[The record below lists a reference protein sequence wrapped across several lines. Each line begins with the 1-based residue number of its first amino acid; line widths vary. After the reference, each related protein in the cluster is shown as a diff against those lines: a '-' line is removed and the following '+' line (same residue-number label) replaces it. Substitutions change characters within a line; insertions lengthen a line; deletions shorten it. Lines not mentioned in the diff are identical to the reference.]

1 MKKYLA
7 MLLAVVMV
15 FALGA
20 SAFAADTG
28 DTYSSY
34 TFTDFNL
41 TVQVSTTV
49 EGLTLS
55 GSGRSATLA
64 PVTDHE
70 MPQGFSLIFS
80 NADGTNFDVNSV
92 TVTTTNSAA
101 FAFNTEGEQNAKYG
115 YGAVQL
121 CGDETDITITRDGV
135 DGQCM
140 IDVPRPTAQVAGQ
153 GLVAYLPAAGQ
164 FMNEGANG
172 SGWGGPFTATGSQK
186 LKGLVEGYVTTGVSL
201 GAFGGYVVLDFG
213 VPAKD
218 ETGNVTSG
226 IYNDPDNAYGV
237 DFILY
242 GNAMGT
248 WAEPGCVQ
256 VSLDGEN
263 WYDLAG
269 SLHYRPETTDKG
281 YAIWDYSTTYTHPE
295 AAESEETGANGVAV
309 PYASTYKLRP
319 TSEAKPENG
328 TVDINAWHKHSYF
341 PLYNNYFVALNGLS
355 TSLNGLVPPL
365 TGLNLESFGS
375 YAAKTD
381 ASAAK
386 LTLKG
391 VKLVVPKTTSGG
403 NSTAPDD
410 FLFGYA
416 DCHPNGLR
424 STLQLNPYTTG
435 RTGNTTSNGD
445 PMDLSWAVDDDGN
458 PVYLDSVRY
467 VRVYTGVQQ
476 MNGIMGESSTEVL
489 GSHRAVK
496 KGATAAVA
504 PTIKVGGF
512 DLNTLQ
518 SMGVSVSTTQVEGS
532 PNQQIITISGASMIL
547 STSFAVEATGGTY
560 VYMNGVATT
569 TSNVTADAGT
579 ALVQV
584 INQTGEG
591 NAFITLLKISA

>member
-7 MLLAVVMV
+7 MLLAVIMV

-28 DTYSSY
+28 DTYSDY

-41 TVQVSTTV
+41 KVQVSTTV
-49 EGLTLS
+49 EGLTIS
-55 GSGRSATLA
+55 GSGRSATIA

-80 NADGTNFDVNSV
+80 NANGTNFDVNSV
-92 TVTTTNSAA
+92 TVTTTNAAA
-101 FAFNTEGEQNAKYG
+101 FAFNTEGEQNPKYG

-121 CGDETDITITRDGV
+121 CGDETSITITRTGYS
-135 DGQCM
+135 GQCM
-140 IDVPRPTAQVAGQ
+140 INVPKPTAQVAGQ

-218 ETGNVTSG
+218 EDGNVTGG

-328 TVDINAWHKHSYF
+328 TVGINAWHKHSYF

-375 YAAKTD
+375 YKAKGDTP
-381 ASAAK
+381 AE

-569 TSNVTADAGT
+569 TSNVTVDAGT

>member
-1 MKKYLA
+1 MKKFTA
-7 MLLAVVMV
+7 MLLAVIMV

-101 FAFNTEGEQNAKYG
+101 FAFNTEGEQNPKYG

-121 CGDETDITITRDGV
+121 CGDETSITITRDGV

-140 IDVPRPTAQVAGQ
+140 INVPKPTAQVDGQ
-153 GLVAYLPAAGQ
+153 GLAAYLPAAGQ

-172 SGWGGPFTATGSQK
+172 SGWGGPFAASGSDK

-213 VPAKD
+213 VPEKNADGSVK
-218 ETGNVTSG
+218 SG

-295 AAESEETGANGVAV
+295 AAESEGTGANGVAV

-319 TSEAKPENG
+319 TSTEKTESG
-328 TVDINAWHKHSYF
+328 TVAINAWHKHSYF

-391 VKLVVPKTTSGG
+391 VKLVPPKNNNA

-410 FLFGYA
+410 FLFGYV

-424 STLQLNPYTTG
+424 SNVQLNPYTTG
-435 RTGNTTSNGD
+435 RTSNTTSNGD
-445 PMDLSWAVDDDGN
+445 PMDLSWAVDDNGN
-458 PVYLDSVRY
+458 PVYLASVRY
-467 VRVYTGVQQ
+467 VRVYTGVMQ

-489 GSHRAVK
+489 GSHRATL
-496 KGATAAVA
+496 KGGSAATSDAAIYLDGAEA
-504 PTIKVGGF
+504 PTPMNNGAKTDVAQGTYYLVSYEDHVFVNGVDVRSEAATEDGYAISITSNGQKV
-512 DLNTLQ
+512 
-518 SMGVSVSTTQVEGS
+518 
-532 PNQQIITISGASMIL
+532 QIITQSGN
-547 STSFAVEATGGTY
+547 EAPFLT
-560 VYMNGVATT
+560 VLNG
-569 TSNVTADAGT
+569 
-579 ALVQV
+579 
-584 INQTGEG
+584 
-591 NAFITLLKISA
+591 K

>member
-28 DTYSSY
+28 DTYSDY

-41 TVQVSTTV
+41 KVQVSTTV

-55 GSGRSATLA
+55 GSGRSATIA

-135 DGQCM
+135 AGQCM

-172 SGWGGPFTATGSQK
+172 SGWGGPFTATNSNK

-218 ETGNVTSG
+218 EAGNVTGG

-295 AAESEETGANGVAV
+295 AEEGQESGKNGVAV

-319 TSEAKPENG
+319 TSAEAAESG
-328 TVDINAWHKHSYF
+328 TVAINAWHKHSYF

-355 TSLNGLVPPL
+355 TSLNGLVPQLPD
-365 TGLNLESFGS
+365 LNLESFGS

-410 FLFGYA
+410 FLFGYV

-424 STLQLNPYTTG
+424 SNVQLNPYTTG
-435 RTGNTTSNGD
+435 RTSNTTSNGD
-445 PMDLSWAVDDDGN
+445 PMDLSWAVNKDGS
-458 PVYLDSVRY
+458 PKQLDAVRY

-496 KGATAAVA
+496 KGDGAATALA
-504 PTIKVGGF
+504 K
-512 DLNTLQ
+512 
-518 SMGVSVSTTQVEGS
+518 
-532 PNQQIITISGASMIL
+532 
-547 STSFAVEATGGTY
+547 
-560 VYMNGVATT
+560 
-569 TSNVTADAGT
+569 
-579 ALVQV
+579 
-584 INQTGEG
+584 
-591 NAFITLLKISA
+591 KK

>member
-1 MKKYLA
+1 MKKFTA
-7 MLLAVVMV
+7 MLLAVIMV

-55 GSGRSATLA
+55 GSGRSATIA

-80 NADGTNFDVNSV
+80 NANGTNFDVNSV
-92 TVTTTNSAA
+92 TVTTTNAAA
-101 FAFNTEGEQNAKYG
+101 FAFNTEGEQNPKYG

-121 CGDETDITITRDGV
+121 CGDETSITITRDGV

-140 IDVPRPTAQVAGQ
+140 INVPKPTAQVDGQ
-153 GLVAYLPAAGQ
+153 GLAAYLPAAGQ

-172 SGWGGPFTATGSQK
+172 SGWGGPFAASGSDK

-213 VPAKD
+213 VPEKNADGSVK
-218 ETGNVTSG
+218 SG

-319 TSEAKPENG
+319 TSNEKTESG
-328 TVDINAWHKHSYF
+328 TVAINAWHKHSYF

-365 TGLNLESFGS
+365 TGLDLTTFGS
-375 YAAKTD
+375 YKAKDTTP
-381 ASAAK
+381 AE

-410 FLFGYA
+410 FLFGYV

-424 STLQLNPYTTG
+424 SNVQLNPYTTG
-435 RTGNTTSNGD
+435 RTSNTTSNGD

-458 PVYLDSVRY
+458 PVRY

-489 GSHRAVK
+489 GSHRATL
-496 KGATAAVA
+496 KGGSAATSDAAIYLDGAEA
-504 PTIKVGGF
+504 PTPMNNGAKTDVAQGTYYLVSYEDHVFVNGVDVRSEAATEDGYAISITSNGQKV
-512 DLNTLQ
+512 
-518 SMGVSVSTTQVEGS
+518 
-532 PNQQIITISGASMIL
+532 QIITQSGN
-547 STSFAVEATGGTY
+547 EAPFLT
-560 VYMNGVATT
+560 VLNG
-569 TSNVTADAGT
+569 
-579 ALVQV
+579 
-584 INQTGEG
+584 
-591 NAFITLLKISA
+591 K

>member
-1 MKKYLA
+1 MKKFTA
-7 MLLAVVMV
+7 MLLAVIMV

-28 DTYSSY
+28 DTYSDY

-41 TVQVSTTV
+41 KVQVSTTV
-49 EGLTLS
+49 EGLTIS
-55 GSGRSATLA
+55 GSGRSATIA

-80 NADGTNFDVNSV
+80 NANGTNFDVNSV
-92 TVTTTNSAA
+92 TVTTTNAAA
-101 FAFNTEGEQNAKYG
+101 FAFNTEGEQNPKYG

-121 CGDETDITITRDGV
+121 CGDETSITITRTGYS
-135 DGQCM
+135 GQCM
-140 IDVPRPTAQVAGQ
+140 INVPKPTAQVAGQ

-218 ETGNVTSG
+218 EDGNVTGG

-328 TVDINAWHKHSYF
+328 TVGINAWHKHSYF

-375 YAAKTD
+375 YKAKGDTP
-381 ASAAK
+381 AE

-569 TSNVTADAGT
+569 TSNVTVDAGT

>member
-28 DTYSSY
+28 DTYSDY

-55 GSGRSATLA
+55 GSGRSATIA

-80 NADGTNFDVNSV
+80 NANGTNFDVNSV
-92 TVTTTNSAA
+92 TVTTTNAAA
-101 FAFNTEGEQNAKYG
+101 FAFNTEGEQNPKYG

-135 DGQCM
+135 AGQCM

-172 SGWGGPFTATGSQK
+172 SGWGGPFTATGSDK

-218 ETGNVTSG
+218 EDGNVTGG

-281 YAIWDYSTTYTHPE
+281 YAIWDYSTIYTHPE

-319 TSEAKPENG
+319 TSNEATESG
-328 TVDINAWHKHSYF
+328 TVAINAWHKHSYF

-365 TGLNLESFGS
+365 TGLDLTTFGS
-375 YAAKTD
+375 YKAKDTTP
-381 ASAAK
+381 AE

-410 FLFGYA
+410 FLFGYV

-424 STLQLNPYTTG
+424 SNVQLNPYTTG

-569 TSNVTADAGT
+569 TSNVTVDAGT

>member
-1 MKKYLA
+1 MKKFTA
-7 MLLAVVMV
+7 MLLAVIMV

-55 GSGRSATLA
+55 GSGRSATIA

-80 NADGTNFDVNSV
+80 NANGTNFDVNSV
-92 TVTTTNSAA
+92 TVTTTNAAA
-101 FAFNTEGEQNAKYG
+101 FAFNTEGEQNPKYG

-121 CGDETDITITRDGV
+121 CGDETSITITRDGV

-140 IDVPRPTAQVAGQ
+140 INVPKPTAQVAGQ

-213 VPAKD
+213 VPEKNADGSVK
-218 ETGNVTSG
+218 SG

-295 AAESEETGANGVAV
+295 AAESEGTGANGVAV

-319 TSEAKPENG
+319 TSTEKTESG

-391 VKLVVPKTTSGG
+391 VKLVPPKNNNA

-410 FLFGYA
+410 FLFGYV

-424 STLQLNPYTTG
+424 SNVQLNPYTTG
-435 RTGNTTSNGD
+435 RTSNTTSNGD
-445 PMDLSWAVDDDGN
+445 PMDLSWAVDDNGN
-458 PVYLDSVRY
+458 PVYLASVRY
-467 VRVYTGVQQ
+467 VRVYTGVMQ

-489 GSHRAVK
+489 GSHRATL
-496 KGATAAVA
+496 KGGSAATSDAAIYLDGAEA
-504 PTIKVGGF
+504 PTPMNNGAKTDVAQGTYYLVSYEDHVFVNGVDVRSEAATEDGYAISITSNGQKV
-512 DLNTLQ
+512 
-518 SMGVSVSTTQVEGS
+518 
-532 PNQQIITISGASMIL
+532 QIITQSGN
-547 STSFAVEATGGTY
+547 EAPFLT
-560 VYMNGVATT
+560 VLNG
-569 TSNVTADAGT
+569 
-579 ALVQV
+579 
-584 INQTGEG
+584 
-591 NAFITLLKISA
+591 K

>member
-1 MKKYLA
+1 MKKFTA
-7 MLLAVVMV
+7 ILLAVVMV

-55 GSGRSATLA
+55 GSGRSATIA

-80 NADGTNFDVNSV
+80 NANGTNFDVNSV
-92 TVTTTNSAA
+92 TVTTTNAAA
-101 FAFNTEGEQNAKYG
+101 FAFNTEGEQNPKYG

-121 CGDETDITITRDGV
+121 CGDETSITITRDGV

-140 IDVPRPTAQVAGQ
+140 INVPKPTAQVDGQ
-153 GLVAYLPAAGQ
+153 GLAAYLPAAGQ

-172 SGWGGPFTATGSQK
+172 SGWGGPFAASGSDK

-218 ETGNVTSG
+218 EAGNVTGG

-295 AAESEETGANGVAV
+295 AAESEGTGANGVAV

-319 TSEAKPENG
+319 TSTEKTESG
-328 TVDINAWHKHSYF
+328 TVAINAWHKHSYF

-365 TGLNLESFGS
+365 TGLNLTTFGS

-391 VKLVVPKTTSGG
+391 VKLVPPKNNNA

-410 FLFGYA
+410 FLFGYV

-424 STLQLNPYTTG
+424 SNVQLNPYTTG
-435 RTGNTTSNGD
+435 RTSNTTSNGD
-445 PMDLSWAVDDDGN
+445 PMDLSWAVNKDGS
-458 PVYLDSVRY
+458 PKQLEAVRY

-496 KGATAAVA
+496 KGDGASESEIRVTPTGSATAL
-504 PTIKVGGF
+504 T
-512 DLNTLQ
+512 LNANDVTT
-518 SMGVSVSTTQVEGS
+518 VSAGTYQVEADDDHVFINGVEVS
-532 PNQQIITISGASMIL
+532 EDGLTNTTITVSAGDMIQIIA
-547 STSFAVEATGGTY
+547 
-560 VYMNGVATT
+560 
-569 TSNVTADAGT
+569 
-579 ALVQV
+579 
-584 INQTGEG
+584 QTGTESP
-591 NAFITLLKISA
+591 FLTVLKCN

>member
-135 DGQCM
+135 AGQCM

-172 SGWGGPFTATGSQK
+172 SGWGGPFTATNSNK

-218 ETGNVTSG
+218 EAGNVTGG

-355 TSLNGLVPPL
+355 TSLNGLVPQLPD
-365 TGLNLESFGS
+365 LNLESFGS

-410 FLFGYA
+410 FLFGYV

-424 STLQLNPYTTG
+424 SNVQLNPYTTG
-435 RTGNTTSNGD
+435 RTSNTTSNGD

-569 TSNVTADAGT
+569 TSNVTVDAGT